1 VKTFLFFL
9 FFNLLFSLAG
19 LLAHEEIL
27 SVTDNDDNNEVYN
40 LVVEV
45 DDTTQRLKELYKDT
59 YLSGNKIRRDNL
71 NPLELKNPD
80 GMILEKRGEHNVLS
94 LKSDNYDHDRGGTIT
109 IDSLYNGISGERRSV
124 DLELSKDKTS
134 WRLFKDHKV
143 VSKFHVKVNRV
154 IIIGVVGIKK
164 IIME

>member
-1 VKTFLFFL
+1 VKTFLSFL
-9 FFNLLFSLAG
+9 FLNLLFSLATLKG
-19 LLAHEEIL
+19 HEEIL

-45 DDTTQRLKELYKDT
+45 DDTTQTLKELYKDT
-59 YLSGNKIRRDNL
+59 YLFGNKIRRDNL

-94 LKSDNYDHDRGGTIT
+94 LKSDNYDHDRGGIIT

-124 DLELSKDKTS
+124 DLELAKDKTS
-134 WRLFKDHKV
+134 WRLFKDDKMI
-143 VSKFHVKVNRV
+143 SKFHVKVNRV